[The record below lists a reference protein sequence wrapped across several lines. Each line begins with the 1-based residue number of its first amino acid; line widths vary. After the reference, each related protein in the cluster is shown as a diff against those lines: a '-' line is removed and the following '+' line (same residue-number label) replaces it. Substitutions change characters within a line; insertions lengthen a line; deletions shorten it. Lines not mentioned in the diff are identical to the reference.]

1 MGENGGN
8 IVNIVLISSMGMA
21 GQSHSAAAREAVK
34 NLSMT
39 LGTEWA
45 SKECSQSKSLLF
57 LLSLFF
63 KNFKTTNENFVKI
76 KKSVIE
82 SFFREFK

>member
-1 MGENGGN
+1 MGEHGGN

-34 NLSMT
+34 NLSIT

-45 SKECSQSKSLLF
+45 PKTRLN
-57 LLSLFF
+57 LSFSIINDMTVGL
-63 KNFKTTNENFVKI
+63 
-76 KKSVIE
+76 
-82 SFFREFK
+82 